1 MMTMTTSTADPTSP
15 RSSST
20 HSTTESSSFILKELT
35 EPNLS
40 LRCCDDECFYPPPLL
55 REIPT
60 SKLSEPA
67 ATAVVDILDNN
78 DDDNI
83 LLANAQEDATPAPT
97 FLQEWEAFYREFKT
111 STTYTLA
118 HSSTACLL
126 PSLVDDDDADDDR
139 KIHEC
144 EIDQLPT
151 NCSAGLRRLRHSV
164 RELEKVNRQF
174 AAFVETKCTPA
185 SYQPNLRTIA
195 TILLHPQ
202 PDPDPQCGRTP
213 QYVPPTA
220 LPPAPNPL
228 ASSIQSQ
235 TQQSST
241 DRHLRTTPGAMSP
254 IVYLVTIP
262 APCNIPRP
270 SRTIP
275 AATPNWVKSAVP
287 THASMAISRT
297 GKPPPRPAKKTIP
310 FKKTPQT
317 KPSAANR
324 KDFLRPP

>member
-1 MMTMTTSTADPTSP
+1 MTTSTADPTSP

-20 HSTTESSSFILKELT
+20 HLTTESSSFILKELT

-83 LLANAQEDATPAPT
+83 LIVNAQEDATPAPT
-97 FLQEWEAFYREFKT
+97 FHQEWEAFYREFKT
-111 STTYTLA
+111 STTYALA
-118 HSSTACLL
+118 HSSAASLM
-126 PSLVDDDDADDDR
+126 PSLVADDDADDDR

-151 NCSAGLRRLRHSV
+151 NSSAGLRRLRHSV

-174 AAFVETKCTPA
+174 AAFVEKKCTPA
-185 SYQPNLRTIA
+185 MYQPTLRTIA
-195 TILLHPQ
+195 TILPHPP
-202 PDPDPQCGRTP
+202 PDPEPKHGGTP

-220 LPPAPNPL
+220 PPPAPNPS
-228 ASSIQSQ
+228 ASSIRSQ
-235 TQQSST
+235 TQQSSS
-241 DRHLRTTPGAMSP
+241 DRRLRTTLGATSLV
-254 IVYLVTIP
+254 VYPATIP
-262 APCNIPRP
+262 EPCDLHRP
-270 SRTIP
+270 SCTKP
-275 AATPNWVKSAVP
+275 AATPNWAKPAVP
-287 THASMAISRT
+287 THEPMAGMSCT
-297 GKPPPRPAKKTIP
+297 GKPPPRPEKKTIP
-310 FKKTPQT
+310 FKKTTQT